1 MAANDPL
8 IIDTDNRQDAASL
21 QPKTTYAGD
30 AWQGQ
35 PYISVTQD
43 DILISGSKTS
53 GIAISDKFGV
63 TIGGKLSLATAPDQ
77 IQIGGGYWTFN
88 PLILSCLPST
98 TPTPIPMLVKSTP
111 RLLQAKSDAEGAVS
125 GIISNS
131 DAAQ

>member
-1 MAANDPL
+1 MAINDPL
-8 IIDTDNRQDAASL
+8 IIDTDNRQDAKPL

-30 AWQGQ
+30 AWEGQ
-35 PYISVTQD
+35 PYTSVTQD
-43 DILISGSKTS
+43 DIIMAASKTS

-111 RLLQAKSDAEGAVS
+111 RLLMAKSDVEDANAYM
-125 GIISNS
+125 ISNS
-131 DAAQ
+131 DATI